1 MTKKCFYNT
10 KNPTDGQMVGSLF
23 EFLVELCK
31 IHQVKFCWL
40 LACFLI
46 IRTRTSHCP
55 LSSLLAAISTYG
67 VCILEKMLI
76 STGNTKRNKT

>member
-31 IHQVKFCWL
+31 IL
-40 LACFLI
+40 LA
-46 IRTRTSHCP
+46 
-55 LSSLLAAISTYG
+55 SSLLPYYQNKNLSLSFIITVGSNKYIWCMHSGEDADKYG
-67 VCILEKMLI
+67 KYKEE
-76 STGNTKRNKT
+76 